1 MPLVRRFLPLLAALC
16 LAVLSVSACDSSSG
30 DDQPQGTVRATT
42 ASSLAVTDVV
52 CPKDDV
58 NEQDTVPFRADDR
71 RASPRMVASMT
82 LHHLGAGDSRNY
94 CVDAYVEET
103 TPQKTAQRITS
114 YTVTAAPDGAD
125 YGQSYTTSDRT
136 GSDELLNFPF
146 AFHTNGKCRPV
157 TAKIVVTD
165 QGSTYSYSAA
175 THAGPHCA

>member
-1 MPLVRRFLPLLAALC
+1 
-16 LAVLSVSACDSSSG
+16 
-30 DDQPQGTVRATT
+30 
-42 ASSLAVTDVV
+42 
-52 CPKDDV
+52 
-58 NEQDTVPFRADDR
+58 
-71 RASPRMVASMT
+71 MVASMT

-103 TPQKTAQRITS
+103 TPQKTALRITS
-114 YTVTAAPDGAD
+114 YTGTAAPDGAD